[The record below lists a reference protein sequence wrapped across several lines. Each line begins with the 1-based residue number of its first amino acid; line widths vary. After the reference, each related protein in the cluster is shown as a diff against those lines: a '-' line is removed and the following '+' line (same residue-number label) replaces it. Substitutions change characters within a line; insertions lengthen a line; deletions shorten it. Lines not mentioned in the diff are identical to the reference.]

1 MIIPLSWLKEYVDIK
16 IPFKDLAEKL
26 SEVGLTIEKW
36 EENPP
41 AGGGDIL
48 FDPEVTPNRP
58 DWLSVYGVAREIA
71 AVTSAKLKQV
81 KPVFPDKS
89 KTLLPIKITPNY
101 KIVPRITSVTI
112 KGVTVKP
119 SPEWLQKKI
128 KEIGLR
134 PINNLVDITNY
145 VLWLY
150 GGLLHVFDY
159 DEIHGAEMT
168 VTQAKGG
175 EDFRSLDGI
184 DYKLPKGAI
193 IIKDTDRIID
203 LLPLKGGE
211 NSASTSKTKNVL
223 LHSVVVDPVL
233 TRRTSQ
239 FLGLR
244 SDSSAV
250 AEKGLD
256 PNSPPLA
263 VSSALKL
270 ILELAGGEVASQIL
284 DHKEREF
291 KPWTVSLNHQRLEG
305 VLGLKITPGEVKN
318 IFERLELKV
327 KGQYEVTVP
336 TFRHDLHIE
345 EDLIEEVGRIYGYNK
360 FPTILPTNPPPTVP
374 VAYGRNYNLEYE
386 VKQTLAGFGFDEI
399 YTFSLVSEDQL
410 IKLGIDPLKV
420 LRVDNPIS
428 KENEYLRP
436 KLLGNLLEAVK
447 LNEANFQEIKIF
459 ELGKIY
465 MGESVDKRI
474 EKYSLSGAIKG
485 ERFLE
490 VKGVVEAFCQKFG
503 IKGTIKK
510 ADKKSIEIWDHP
522 DKAGEI
528 VVDSE
533 RIIGYVA
540 EISQSVMSRFG
551 IKGKAVYWE
560 LDFSVFEKIADLKKK
575 YQPIPKYPAIVEDL
589 SVIVPNSILYQDI
602 VKSIKETDNLLRKV
616 ELIDIHE
623 NSKTFRLTYLSPN
636 KNLTGEEVALVKEKI
651 IKNLER
657 KFGASLKS

>member
-1 MIIPLSWLKEYVDIK
+1 MILPLSWLKEYVDIK
-16 IPFKDLAEKL
+16 MPFKDLAEKL
-26 SEVGLTIEKW
+26 SEAGLTIEKW
-36 EENPP
+36 EEKD
-41 AGGGDIL
+41 GDII

-71 AVTSAKLKQV
+71 AVTSAKLKPV
-81 KPVFPDKS
+81 KPELPAKS
-89 KTLLPIKITPNY
+89 RTLLPIKITPNY

-112 KGVTVKP
+112 KGVAVKP
-119 SPEWLQKKI
+119 SPEWLQKRI
-128 KEIGLR
+128 KQIGLR

-159 DEIHGAEMT
+159 DEIHGAQMT

-175 EDFRSLDGI
+175 EDFRSLDGL
-184 DYKLPKGAI
+184 DYKLPKDAI
-193 IIKDTDRIID
+193 IIKDADRIID

-211 NSASTSKTKNVL
+211 NTSSTSKTKNVL

-270 ILELAGGEVASQIL
+270 ILELAGGEVASQVL
-284 DHKEREF
+284 DHQEKEF
-291 KPWTVSLNHQRLEG
+291 KPWTVSLSHQKLED
-305 VLGLKITPGEVKN
+305 VLGLKITPNEVKN
-318 IFERLELKV
+318 IYERLELKV
-327 KGQYEVTVP
+327 TGHYKITVP
-336 TFRHDLHIE
+336 TFRNDLHIE
-345 EDLIEEVGRIYGYNK
+345 EDLIEEIGRIYGYNK
-360 FPTILPTNPPPTVP
+360 FPKILPASPPPTIP
-374 VAYGRNYNLEYE
+374 VAYGRNYNLEDNI
-386 VKQTLAGFGFDEI
+386 KQTLAGFGFDEI

-436 KLLGNLLEAVK
+436 KLLGNLLEALK
-447 LNEANFQEIKIF
+447 LNEANFQDIKIF

-465 MGESVDKRI
+465 VGESVDKRI
-474 EKYSLSGAIKG
+474 EKYSLSGIIKG
-485 ERFLE
+485 NGFLE
-490 VKGVVEAFCQKFG
+490 VKGIVEALLRKFG
-503 IKGTIKK
+503 LNCSIKK
-510 ADKKSIEIWDHP
+510 AEKKSMEIWDHP

-528 VVDSE
+528 VVDSDK
-533 RIIGYVA
+533 IIGYIA

-560 LDFSVFEKIADLKKK
+560 LDFSDFEKMADLKKK
-575 YQPIPKYPAIVEDL
+575 FQPIPKYPAIVEDL
-589 SVIVPNSILYQDI
+589 SVVIPTSILFQDI
-602 VKSIKETDNLLRKV
+602 FKTIKETDGLIKKV
-616 ELIDIHE
+616 ELIDVHE
-623 NSKTFRLTYLSPN
+623 SSKTFRLTYLNPH

-657 KFGASLKS
+657 KFGATLKG